1 MCIHVVPEYWNM
13 DLSRGEMDICKRDCQ
28 EKDQVEVNA
37 RVTVRKMYVRVPFSL
52 GYLQKARVSSF
63 PLR

>member
-1 MCIHVVPEYWNM
+1 M

-37 RVTVRKMYVRVPFSL
+37 RVTVRKTCVRVPFSL